1 MGTLELPAPAKHFL
15 WPRRPSS
22 IMSTLA
28 DELLNDFE
36 DSGDEN
42 EDRGLQDDDQ
52 ANGNG
57 TNGQTHEH
65 SLKSHCDRER
75 YEIGLH
81 HLKWSIYD
89 PRQQCMIKSFAS
101 ALEVQTNYGHT
112 RYDLLWTRSPSSMSS
127 NGAVQY

>member
-1 MGTLELPAPAKHFL
+1 MGIELTFTLELPAPAKHFL

-65 SLKSHCDRER
+65 DNQRSATER
-75 YEIGLH
+75 SGARGNPTRLSDGDGVGQGKIR
-81 HLKWSIYD
+81 WTMR
-89 PRQQCMIKSFAS
+89 RQSPLLGM
-101 ALEVQTNYGHT
+101 
-112 RYDLLWTRSPSSMSS
+112 DLLKT
-127 NGAVQY
+127 